1 MKLNIIAIIKYINH
15 LSFIIDA
22 YLLGKRLG
30 DYVYGGVAGQKT
42 LVFDLFFRDMLE
54 NE

>member
-1 MKLNIIAIIKYINH
+1 MKLNIITIIKYIKH
-15 LSFIIDA
+15 VSFIIDG
-22 YLLGKRLG
+22 YLLGKCLG
-30 DYVYGGVAGQKT
+30 NYVYGGVAGQKT